1 MTVAAKILTYLNEHG
16 ISQTHVSQK
25 TGIPLAKLNLTLNDK
40 RRLTFPEYEAI
51 CYVLDVS
58 VDSFLSPR
66 PIITS
71 ERSA

>member
-1 MTVAAKILTYLNEHG
+1 MTVAAKILAYLNEHG

-58 VDSFLSPR
+58 VDSFLAPR
-66 PIITS
+66 PIASS